1 MKLRNCLILAFF
13 IGATPMCFAGESFGF
28 YYNVDRGGHSAGG
41 NYQFS
46 EPGPGPRFGPGPHH
60 FAPPPHLLQDQC
72 GAHHLLD
79 ILDMDHGHV
88 DHVTHITII
97 RIGNLVRID

>member
-46 EPGPGPRFGPGPHH
+46 EPGPHH
-60 FAPPPHLLQDQC
+60 FAPPPPPPTGPMWGPPPPRHF
-72 GAHHLLD
+72 GHGPWPRRPRHPHHHHPD
-79 ILDMDHGHV
+79 W
-88 DHVTHITII
+88 
-97 RIGNLVRID
+97 

>member
-1 MKLRNCLILAFF
+1 MQHLCVLPVKALASITMLTAAVIALVATISSQSQVLVLALAQALIILRHL
-13 IGATPMCFAGESFGF
+13 
-28 YYNVDRGGHSAGG
+28 
-41 NYQFS
+41 
-46 EPGPGPRFGPGPHH
+46 HH
-60 FAPPPHLLQDQC
+60 HLLQDQC

>member
-1 MKLRNCLILAFF
+1 MKLRNCLILAFL
-13 IGATPMCFAGESFGF
+13 IGATPMCFAGESFAL
-28 YYNVDRGGHSAGG
+28 VATISSQSQVMVLALAQALIILRHL
-41 NYQFS
+41 
-46 EPGPGPRFGPGPHH
+46 HH
-60 FAPPPHLLQDQC
+60 HLLQDQC

>member
-1 MKLRNCLILAFF
+1 MNLRNCLILAFL

-60 FAPPPHLLQDQC
+60 FAPPPPPPPPGPMWGPPPPRHF
-72 GAHHLLD
+72 GHGPWPRRPRHPHHHHPD
-79 ILDMDHGHV
+79 W
-88 DHVTHITII
+88 
-97 RIGNLVRID
+97 